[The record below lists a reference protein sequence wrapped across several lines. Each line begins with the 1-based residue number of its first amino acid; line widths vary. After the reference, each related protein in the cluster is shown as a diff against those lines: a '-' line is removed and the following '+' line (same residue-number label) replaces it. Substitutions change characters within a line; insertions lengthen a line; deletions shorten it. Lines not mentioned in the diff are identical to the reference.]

1 MAFENVRPFRLDTG
15 GFDNA
20 LSGFFDATR
29 QRGIDDG
36 TAQLAQ
42 IQQQGGGRNALMSWA
57 QQNPQH
63 PSAVQ
68 FTNALARDV
77 INPPKADPMADLK
90 RREAEARIK
99 NLEGGG
105 PVDEMKRLRMEE
117 IRARIEQMRN
127 KGTAPQGDE
136 RLQKLQEIGINPDSA
151 EGRLYRATGKLP
163 AAAYNTMALDDR
175 RRESSGKI
183 AEGLKNLSNMATT
196 YDDESFQNA
205 VGPFQGAVP
214 DGLAGAV
221 PINAARAWGEIAN
234 WYNGGKTAPSEIR
247 SNIHGSVEALAAAI
261 KPLIRAPGEGVW
273 TDQDQ
278 ARLVSV
284 VGDLAQASSKEEY
297 LRRLTAVRDRVKSN
311 FNLDVPFE
319 VPQAAPQAPASFAP
333 RGAPS
338 APVQPT
344 PQAIE
349 ALRANAN
356 NPQIRQQFEQK
367 YGVPAAQFLGQ

>member
-1 MAFENVRPFRLDTG
+1 MAFENVRPFYLETG
-15 GFDNA
+15 GLGNA
-20 LSGFFDATR
+20 LVDLGGAFR

-57 QQNPQH
+57 QANPQH
-63 PSAVQ
+63 PSALQ
-68 FTNALARDV
+68 FQNALARDV

-117 IRARIEQMRN
+117 IRARIAQMRN
-127 KGTAPQGDE
+127 KGAAPQGDE

-175 RRESSGKI
+175 RKESSGKI
-183 AEGLKNLSNMATT
+183 GEGLKNLSDMATT

-234 WYNGGKTAPSEIR
+234 WYNGGQTAPSEIR

-297 LRRLTAVRDRVKSN
+297 LRRLAAVRDRVKSN

-319 VPQAAPQAPASFAP
+319 PPKIPPSSAAIQALKQ
-333 RGAPS
+333 
-338 APVQPT
+338 
-344 PQAIE
+344 
-349 ALRANAN
+349 NAN